1 MEIFFDSMIT
11 DEEETASEPLITSTL
26 ESNSADNFR
35 TKLVDRSMAG
45 DEALE
50 DAEVIEVVSL
60 SG

>member
-1 MEIFFDSMIT
+1 MIT

>member
-11 DEEETASEPLITSTL
+11 DAEVASEPLTTSTL